1 MGWISGRVQFKHVGV
16 RLGAAFGVILV
27 IMLAMVA
34 TTGAQLWRIDKLN
47 ADTALDN
54 QRVRLV
60 QNWSAL
66 VRINLERA
74 LTATRLDAAA
84 GEDGAIRSR
93 LAPLLA
99 RLSEDMSQTA
109 AATVAA
115 QEKVNALSH
124 ESLIAG
130 MVAQVNQQR
139 ARFVAV
145 RGQVRDDIQMGEDGK
160 RIDTEMAPLAK
171 AMLAALD
178 KLEQQLDQSSRAA
191 SAALNTAVTRA
202 RVTLFASC
210 LAALVAAALLGWL
223 TTRAITAPMRE
234 AVAIAQHIADGD
246 LTVAIE
252 SDRADEFGLLLER
265 MSRMQQRLQATFGEI
280 RRSAGHMLAT
290 STELAGGNADLSQR
304 TEQTASSLQQTASS
318 IEQLAGAV
326 TSSTGAAGRAD
337 QLARAAAGVAGRGSD
352 AVSRVVATMNDIAAS
367 SRQIAD
373 IVGLI
378 DGIAFQTNILALNA
392 AVEAARA
399 GEQGRGFA
407 VVASEV
413 RSLAQRSAAS
423 AKQIKELIDASLSKV
438 KQGATLVAD
447 AGQTMTEIVAGVRQ
461 VSEVIGEITARSAE
475 QGRGIDEVNAAVS
488 QIDQMTQQN
497 ATLVDRSA
505 QAADSL
511 KQQAHSLA
519 QAVAVF
525 RLAPAHV

>member
-1 MGWISGRVQFKHVGV
+1 M
-16 RLGAAFGVILV
+16 GAAFGVVLV

-34 TTGAQLWRIDKLN
+34 TTGVQLWRIDKLN
-47 ADTALDN
+47 SETALDN

-74 LTATRLDAAA
+74 LTATRLDATA
-84 GEDGAIRSR
+84 GDDDAVRAR
-93 LAPLLA
+93 LAGVLG
-99 RLSEDMSQTA
+99 RLSEDMTQTA

-115 QEKVNALSH
+115 QEKVNTQSRETA
-124 ESLIAG
+124 IAAI
-130 MVAQVNQQR
+130 VAQVNQQR

-145 RGQVRDDIQMGEDGK
+145 RGQVRDDVQMGEGGK
-160 RIDTEMAPLAK
+160 RIDVEMVPLAK
-171 AMLAALD
+171 AMLEALD
-178 KLEQQLDQSSRAA
+178 KLEQYLDQSSRAA
-191 SAALNTAVTRA
+191 SESLGGAVTRA
-202 RVTLFASC
+202 RATLFASC
-210 LAALVAAALLGWL
+210 LIALAAAALLGWL
-223 TTRAITAPMRE
+223 TTRAITSPMRE

-246 LTVAIE
+246 LTVFIKT
-252 SDRADEFGLLLER
+252 DRTDEFGMLLER
-265 MSRMQQRLQATFGEI
+265 MSQMQQRLQATFGEI
-280 RRSAGHMLAT
+280 RRSAAHMLTT

-326 TSSTGAAGRAD
+326 TSSTSAADRAD
-337 QLARAAAGVAGRGSD
+337 QLARAAATVAGRGSE

-373 IVGLI
+373 IVGMI

-407 VVASEV
+407 VVATEV

-423 AKQIKELIDASLSKV
+423 AKQIKGLIDTSLSTV
-438 KQGATLVAD
+438 TQGATLVAH
-447 AGQTMTEIVAGVRQ
+447 AGQTMTEIVTGVRQ

-497 ATLVDRSA
+497 AALVDRSA
-505 QAADSL
+505 DAADSL
-511 KQQAHSLA
+511 KQQANSLA
-519 QAVAVF
+519 QAMAVF
-525 RLAPAHV
+525 RLAPEA